1 MTRRLLVGRGLSAL
15 ATALIPTTL
24 TLAVLRTHGHESGAL
39 GVVLA
44 CELVPLLV
52 FLPVG
57 GVLADRLRPERVI
70 LLADLV
76 RCLAQVAIGAEL
88 VAGSGRLAVL
98 AVLSAVSGVAIAFGM
113 PAVPR
118 LVAAFVP
125 VADRLRV
132 NARIGVVTSV
142 SGVAAPAVAGGM
154 AMAVGPGWAAALTGL
169 LFAGSALTLGGIRT
183 SGDVTPENR
192 RTEARENRRAEAYE
206 NRGAEAYENRGA
218 EAPDFRGA
226 EAYENRGAEAPD
238 FRGAE
243 AYENRGAEAPDFRG
257 AEAPDFRGAEAPAYR
272 RTGASADRRTDA
284 SADRRTGA
292 SANRETAEK
301 RFGRELA
308 EGWREVRVRP
318 WFLRSVLGH
327 GVWHLTAGLFLTL
340 GPLTA
345 VAHLGGEGAW
355 VLVAQ
360 AGTAGLV
367 LGVLAAPRLP
377 ILGPISAA
385 TGTTRMRRP
394 IVVVQVAAALYA
406 LPLAAL
412 AVPAPAWVIAGAY
425 FAAMCG
431 LGVLSPLWETVVA
444 QEIPEGALGRVR
456 SLDQLISFAA
466 RPFGLAVAVPL
477 AALAGTTG
485 LLLAA
490 GALVAAANLAAIVRT
505 PVGPPRAAPRRR
517 SPAPGPR
524 A

>member
-24 TLAVLRTHGHESGAL
+24 TLAVLRTHGSESGAL
-39 GVVLA
+39 GAVLA

-76 RCLAQVAIGAEL
+76 RCLAQVGIGAEL
-88 VAGSGRLAVL
+88 IAGSGRLPVL

-118 LVAAFVP
+118 LVAAVVP
-125 VADRLRV
+125 GPDRLRV

-154 AMAVGPGWAAALTGL
+154 ALAVGPGWAAALTGL

-183 SGDVTPENR
+183 SGDATPEKR
-192 RTEARENRRAEAYE
+192 RNAEQPPNVEERPNGEERRSAEQ
-206 NRGAEAYENRGA
+206 
-218 EAPDFRGA
+218 
-226 EAYENRGAEAPD
+226 
-238 FRGAE
+238 
-243 AYENRGAEAPDFRG
+243 
-257 AEAPDFRGAEAPAYR
+257 R
-272 RTGASADRRTDA
+272 R
-284 SADRRTGA
+284 
-292 SANRETAEK
+292 SANQGRSAEK

-308 EGWREVRVRP
+308 DGWREVRVRP

-327 GVWHLTAGLFLTL
+327 GVWHFTAGLFLTL

-345 VAHLGGEGAW
+345 VASLGGEAAW

-377 ILGPISAA
+377 I
-385 TGTTRMRRP
+385 RRP
-394 IVVVQVAAALYA
+394 IVVVQVAAALYG

-412 AVPAPAWVIAGAY
+412 AVPAPAWVVAGAY

-444 QEIPEGALGRVR
+444 QEIPEAALGRVR

-466 RPFGLAVAVPL
+466 RPLGLAVAVPL
-477 AALAGTTG
+477 AGLAGATG

-505 PVGPPRAAPRRR
+505 PVEPPRAAPRRR

>member
-1 MTRRLLVGRGLSAL
+1 MTRRLLVGRGMSAL

-24 TLAVLRTHGHESGAL
+24 TLAVLRIPGHGSGGL

-88 VAGSGRLAVL
+88 IAGSGRLAVL

-118 LVAAFVP
+118 LVAVVVP
-125 VADRLRV
+125 APDRLRV
-132 NARIGVVTSV
+132 NARIGVVTSL
-142 SGVAAPAVAGGM
+142 SGVAAPALAGGV
-154 AMAVGPGWAAALTGL
+154 AMVVGPGWAAALTGL
-169 LFAGSALTLGGIRT
+169 LFAGSALTLGGIHT
-183 SGDVTPENR
+183 SGGVERPRGEGSR
-192 RTEARENRRAEAYE
+192 RNEAR
-206 NRGAEAYENRGA
+206 
-218 EAPDFRGA
+218 
-226 EAYENRGAEAPD
+226 
-238 FRGAE
+238 
-243 AYENRGAEAPDFRG
+243 
-257 AEAPDFRGAEAPAYR
+257 
-272 RTGASADRRTDA
+272 
-284 SADRRTGA
+284 
-292 SANRETAEK
+292 

-308 EGWREVRVRP
+308 EGWREVSVRP

-327 GVWHLTAGLFLTL
+327 GVWHFAAGLFLTL

-345 VAHLGGEGAW
+345 VGRLGGEAAW

-377 ILGPISAA
+377 I
-385 TGTTRMRRP
+385 RRP
-394 IVVVQVAAALYA
+394 IVAVQVAAALYA

-425 FAAMCG
+425 FVAMCG

-444 QEIPEGALGRVR
+444 KEIPEGALGRVR
-456 SLDQLISFAA
+456 SLDQ
-466 RPFGLAVAVPL
+466 
-477 AALAGTTG
+477 
-485 LLLAA
+485 
-490 GALVAAANLAAIVRT
+490 
-505 PVGPPRAAPRRR
+505 
-517 SPAPGPR
+517 
-524 A
+524 

>member
-1 MTRRLLVGRGLSAL
+1 MTRRLLAGRGLSAL

-24 TLAVLRTHGHESGAL
+24 TLAVLRTHGHESSAL

-76 RCLAQVAIGAEL
+76 RCLAQVGIGAEL
-88 VAGSGRLAVL
+88 IAGSGRLAVL

-118 LVAAFVP
+118 LVAAVVP
-125 VADRLRV
+125 GPGRLRV

-154 AMAVGPGWAAALTGL
+154 ALAVGPGWAAALTGL

-183 SGDVTPENR
+183 SRDVAPESRRNADNDNR
-192 RTEARENRRAEAYE
+192 RNADNDNRRNADND
-206 NRGAEAYENRGA
+206 NRRNADNDNRRD
-218 EAPDFRGA
+218 EESD
-226 EAYENRGAEAPD
+226 
-238 FRGAE
+238 
-243 AYENRGAEAPDFRG
+243 
-257 AEAPDFRGAEAPAYR
+257 
-272 RTGASADRRTDA
+272 DRRNAEND
-284 SADRRTGA
+284 DRR
-292 SANRETAEK
+292 NAEK

-327 GVWHLTAGLFLTL
+327 GVWHFTAGLFLTL

-345 VAHLGGEGAW
+345 VARLGGEGAW

-367 LGVLAAPRLP
+367 LGVLVAPRLP
-377 ILGPISAA
+377 I
-385 TGTTRMRRP
+385 RRP
-394 IVVVQVAAALYA
+394 IVAVQVAAALYA
-406 LPLAAL
+406 LPLATL
-412 AVPAPAWVIAGAY
+412 AVPAPVWVIAGAY

-477 AALAGTTG
+477 AGLTGETG

-505 PVGPPRAAPRRR
+505 PGEPPRAAPRRR
-517 SPAPGPR
+517 SPAPGRR

>member
-1 MTRRLLVGRGLSAL
+1 MTRRLLWGRGLSAL

-24 TLAVLRTHGHESGAL
+24 TLAVLRIPGQGSGGL

-88 VAGSGRLAVL
+88 IAGSGRLAVL
-98 AVLSAVSGVAIAFGM
+98 AVLSAVSGVAIAFGL

-118 LVAAFVP
+118 LVAAVVP
-125 VADRLRV
+125 ASDRLRV

-142 SGVAAPAVAGGM
+142 SGVAAPALAGGM

-183 SGDVTPENR
+183 PAAS
-192 RTEARENRRAEAYE
+192 TESRNEA
-206 NRGAEAYENRGA
+206 
-218 EAPDFRGA
+218 
-226 EAYENRGAEAPD
+226 
-238 FRGAE
+238 
-243 AYENRGAEAPDFRG
+243 
-257 AEAPDFRGAEAPAYR
+257 
-272 RTGASADRRTDA
+272 
-284 SADRRTGA
+284 
-292 SANRETAEK
+292 K

-327 GVWHLTAGLFLTL
+327 GVWHFTAGLFLTL

-345 VAHLGGEGAW
+345 VGRLGGEGAW

-367 LGVLAAPRLP
+367 LGVLLAPRLP
-377 ILGPISAA
+377 I
-385 TGTTRMRRP
+385 RRP

-412 AVPAPAWVIAGAY
+412 AVPLPAWAVAGAY

-477 AALAGTTG
+477 AGLTGAAG

-505 PVGPPRAAPRRR
+505 PAAPLPAEPRRR